1 VIMASQFKNLSALGY
16 ANGFTLW
23 HYRTTD
29 LAAEVDN
36 AGYFSPASR
45 MVRVGDFIL
54 LNAGMESTPTHGVA
68 VVVANAGGAVD
79 VTNVT
84 TFGAINTD

>member
-1 VIMASQFKNLSALGY
+1 MAYESKNLSAMGY

-36 AGYFSPASR
+36 AGYFNPASR
-45 MVRVGDFIL
+45 MVRTGDFIL
-54 LNAGMESTPTHGVA
+54 LNAGIESTPTHGVA
-68 VVVANAGGAVD
+68 VVVANASGVVD

-84 TFGAINTD
+84 TYGAVNTD

>member
-1 VIMASQFKNLSALGY
+1 MAYQSKNLSALGY

-23 HYRTTD
+23 HYRTPD

-36 AGYFSPASR
+36 AGYFNPASR
-45 MVRVGDFIL
+45 MVRIGDFIL
-54 LNAGMESTPTHGVA
+54 LNAGVESTPTHGVV
-68 VVVANAGGAVD
+68 VVVANSGSAVD

-84 TFGAINTD
+84 TFGAVNTD

>member
-1 VIMASQFKNLSALGY
+1 MAYEAKNLSAMGY

-36 AGYFSPASR
+36 VGYFNPASR
-45 MVRVGDFIL
+45 MVRTGDFIL
-54 LNAGMESTPTHGVA
+54 LNAGIESTPTHGVA
-68 VVVANAGGAVD
+68 VVVANASAAVD

-84 TFGAINTD
+84 TYGAVNTD

>member
-1 VIMASQFKNLSALGY
+1 MAYQSKNLSALGY

-23 HYRTTD
+23 HYRTGD

-36 AGYFSPASR
+36 AGLLQRRRAGWSASATSSCSMPASAPR
-45 MVRVGDFIL
+45 RPTGSWSWS
-54 LNAGMESTPTHGVA
+54 ATPACT
-68 VVVANAGGAVD
+68 VD

-84 TFGAINTD
+84 TFGAVNTD

>member
-1 VIMASQFKNLSALGY
+1 MAYESKNLSALGY

-36 AGYFSPASR
+36 VGYFNPASR
-45 MVRVGDFIL
+45 MLRTGDFIM
-54 LNAGMESTPTHGVA
+54 LNAGIESTPTHGVV
-68 VVVANAGGAVD
+68 VVVANTDGVVD

-84 TFGAINTD
+84 TYGAVNTD

>member
-1 VIMASQFKNLSALGY
+1 MAYQSKNLSALGY

-36 AGYFSPASR
+36 AGYFSPA
-45 MVRVGDFIL
+45 
-54 LNAGMESTPTHGVA
+54 AGWSGSATSSCSMPGWRARRPTAWQWSSPMPAARST
-68 VVVANAGGAVD
+68 
-79 VTNVT
+79 
-84 TFGAINTD
+84 

>member
-1 VIMASQFKNLSALGY
+1 MAYQSKNLSALGY

-23 HYRTTD
+23 HYRTPD

-36 AGYFSPASR
+36 AGYFNPASR
-45 MVRVGDFIL
+45 MVRIGDFIL
-54 LNAGMESTPTHGVA
+54 LNAGVESTPTHGVV
-68 VVVANAGGAVD
+68 VVVANSGTAVD

-84 TFGAINTD
+84 TFGAVNTD

>member
-1 VIMASQFKNLSALGY
+1 MAYQSKDLSALGY

-29 LAAEVDN
+29 LAAVVDN
-36 AGYFSPASR
+36 AGYFNAAGR
-45 MVRVGDFIL
+45 MLRVGDFIL
-54 LNAGMESTPTHGVA
+54 LNAGLGTTPTHGVV
-68 VVVANAGGAVD
+68 VVVANAGGTVD

-84 TFGAINTD
+84 TFGAVNTD

>member
-1 VIMASQFKNLSALGY
+1 MAYESKNLSAMGY

-36 AGYFSPASR
+36 AGYFNPASR

-54 LNAGMESTPTHGVA
+54 LNAGVGTTTPWVGV
-68 VVVANAGGAVD
+68 VGNSGVTVD

-84 TFGAINTD
+84 TFGAVNTD

>member
-1 VIMASQFKNLSALGY
+1 MAYESKNLSALGY

-29 LAAEVDN
+29 PDVGAE
-36 AGYFSPASR
+36 GYFSPASR

-54 LNAGMESTPTHGVA
+54 VNAGIDSTPTHS
-68 VVVANAGGAVD
+68 VVVIATNAGGAVA
-79 VTNVT
+79 VT
-84 TFGAINTD
+84 TGATVGG

>member
-1 VIMASQFKNLSALGY
+1 MAYQSKDLSALGY

-29 LAAEVDN
+29 LAAVVDN
-36 AGYFSPASR
+36 TGYFNAAGR
-45 MVRVGDFIL
+45 MLRIGDFIL
-54 LNAGMESTPTHGVA
+54 LNAGLGTTPTHGVV
-68 VVVANAGGAVD
+68 VVVANAGGTVD

-84 TFGAINTD
+84 TFGAVNTD

>member
-1 VIMASQFKNLSALGY
+1 MAFDAAELSVLAY

-23 HYRTTD
+23 HYRTSD

-45 MVRVGDFIL
+45 MLRVGDFIL
-54 LNAGMESTPTHGVA
+54 LNSGVDSTPTNGVA
-68 VVVANAGGAVD
+68 VVVANSGTAVD

-84 TFGAINTD
+84 TFGAVNTD

>member
-1 VIMASQFKNLSALGY
+1 MAYQSKNLSALGY

-36 AGYFSPASR
+36 AGYFNPASR
-45 MVRVGDFIL
+45 MVRIGDFIL
-54 LNAGMESTPTHGVA
+54 LNAGVESTPTHGV
-68 VVVANAGGAVD
+68 VVVVGNSGSAVD

-84 TFGAINTD
+84 TFGAVNTD

>member
-1 VIMASQFKNLSALGY
+1 MAYESKNLSALGY

-36 AGYFSPASR
+36 AGYFNPASR
-45 MVRVGDFIL
+45 MVRTGDFIL
-54 LNAGMESTPTHGVA
+54 LNAGIQSTPTHGVV
-68 VVVANAGGAVD
+68 VVVANTGGAVD

-84 TFGAINTD
+84 TYGAVNTD